1 MFDAHFVASE
11 NIGDFLTFWNNTDS
25 NPASFVLP
33 GWFLS
38 MFDPKR
44 VKESVRKPTIPASLP
59 TNIL

>member
-33 GWFLS
+33 GCFLS
-38 MFDPKR
+38 MIDPIR
-44 VKESVRKPTIPASLP
+44 VKVRVRKPTIPASLP

>member
-33 GWFLS
+33 GCFLS
-38 MFDPKR
+38 MIDPIR
-44 VKESVRKPTIPASLP
+44 VKVAHPINQGENSL
-59 TNIL
+59 IL